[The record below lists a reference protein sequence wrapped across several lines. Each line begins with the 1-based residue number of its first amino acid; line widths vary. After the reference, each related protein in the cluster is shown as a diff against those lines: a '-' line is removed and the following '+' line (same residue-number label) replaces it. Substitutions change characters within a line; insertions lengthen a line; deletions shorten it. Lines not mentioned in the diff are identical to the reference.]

1 MIRTLIR
8 GMRNV
13 ITAYINKKI

>member
-8 GMRNV
+8 GRRNM